1 MQSTPILVIEDN
13 ADFAAILETVL
24 RLWGYNIQHYDTL
37 AGGRAAL
44 KRLRPAMLILDGQLP
59 DGDGIDL
66 YRELRK
72 GTATHKLPILLLSV
86 SDDVYQTAR
95 AASDVDPHLHVGLKP
110 MPLDEIHAIVERLA
124 GS

>member
-1 MQSTPILVIEDN
+1 MQSSPILVIEDN

-44 KRLRPAMLILDGQLP
+44 NRMRPAMLILDGQLP

-66 YRELRK
+66 YRELRRGP
-72 GTATHKLPILLLSV
+72 GTSKLPILLLSV

-110 MPLDEIHAIVERLA
+110 MPLDEIHSIVERLS
-124 GS
+124 GG